1 MIPAPR
7 NNPDFN
13 SHEWQDWFF
22 QVWKAIGGSGGG
34 SVADILSRP
43 PTAIINKY
51 SSGGTGE
58 QINVSTLGGKVV
70 NTGTL
75 SANVLTQLINLTG
88 PGVVSQLVVYNSSG
102 TVVNNR
108 TQVIIDGT
116 IVYDSVVTNSG
127 YGSGSGYGV
136 YVIGKCS
143 NDTTGGGAVYNDICF
158 NTSFVLKVSSNM
170 SGTDVTAA
178 YVARTI

>member
-51 SSGGTGE
+51 SSGGTGDFLH
-58 QINVSTLGGKVV
+58 VSTLGGKQV
-70 NTGTL
+70 NTAAM

-88 PGVVSQLVVYNSSG
+88 PGVVSQLVVYNNSG
-102 TVVNNR
+102 TSTNDR

-116 IVYDSVVTNSG
+116 IVYDSVVANA
-127 YGSGSGYGV
+127 GSNYGV

-143 NDTTGGGAVYNDICF
+143 SNNAGGGAVYNDICF
-158 NTSFVLKVSSNM
+158 NTSFVLKVSSNT
-170 SGTDVTAA
+170 SGAVVNAA

>member
-58 QINVSTLGGKVV
+58 AINVSNLGGQRV
-70 NTGTL
+70 NTPAM

-88 PGVVSQLVVYNSSG
+88 PGVVSQLAVYLNSG
-102 TVVNNR
+102 TGTYDR

-116 IVYDSVVTNSG
+116 IVYDSVVSNTSPN
-127 YGSGSGYGV
+127 YGV

-158 NTSFVLKVSSNM
+158 NTSFVLNVSSNTP
-170 SGTDVTAA
+170 GAVVTAA

>member
-58 QINVSTLGGKVV
+58 VINVSNLGGKQV
-70 NTGTL
+70 NTAAM
-75 SANVLTQLINLTG
+75 SANTLTQLINLTG
-88 PGVVSQLVVYNSSG
+88 PGVVSQLAVYNNSG
-102 TVVNNR
+102 TSTNDR

-116 IVYDSVVTNSG
+116 IVYDSVVSNT
-127 YGSGSGYGV
+127 GSSYGV

-143 NDTTGGGAVYNDICF
+143 NNTTGGGAVYNDICF
-158 NTSFVLKVSSNM
+158 NTSFVLNVSSN
-170 SGTDVTAA
+170 TAGA
-178 YVARTI
+178 TVAANYVARTI

>member
-58 QINVSTLGGKVV
+58 FIQVITLGGKQV
-70 NTGTL
+70 NTAAM

-88 PGVVSQLVVYNSSG
+88 PGVVSQLVVYNNSG
-102 TVVNNR
+102 TSTNDR

-116 IVYDSVVTNSG
+116 IVYDSVVSNA
-127 YGSGSGYGV
+127 GSGYGV

-143 NDTTGGGAVYNDICF
+143 KDTTGGGAVYNDICF
-158 NTSFVLKVSSNM
+158 NTSFVLNVSSNTA
-170 SGTDVTAA
+170 GATVAAA

>member
-58 QINVSTLGGKVV
+58 FIQVSNLGGKQV
-70 NTGTL
+70 NTAAM

-88 PGVVSQLVVYNSSG
+88 PGVVSQLAVWNNSG
-102 TVVNNR
+102 TGTNDR

-116 IVYDSVVTNSG
+116 IVYDSVVSNA
-127 YGSGSGYGV
+127 GSIYGV

-143 NDTTGGGAVYNDICF
+143 SDTTGGGAVYNDICF
-158 NTSFVLKVSSNM
+158 NTSFVLNVSSNT
-170 SGTDVTAA
+170 SGAVVNAA

>member
-70 NTGTL
+70 YTGAL
-75 SANVLTQLINLTG
+75 SANVLTPIINLTG
-88 PGVVSQLVVYNSSG
+88 PGVVSQLVVYNGSNTS
-102 TVVNNR
+102 TNNR

-116 IVYDSVVTNSG
+116 IVYDSVVANTSF
-127 YGSGSGYGV
+127 SYGV